1 MTRLFLLARADQ
13 IEQVSMS
20 REKKT
25 IAIIE
30 RDKQIEKWNG

>member
-1 MTRLFLLARADQ
+1 MTRLFLLARIDE

-30 RDKQIEKWNG
+30 CDKQIEKWNG

>member
-30 RDKQIEKWNG
+30 RDKQIGKWNG